1 MNRPSSRDKIL
12 THQDA
17 VKAIRKTQASGQTI
31 VFTNGCFDLLHI
43 GHLHSLEEARAHGDH
58 LIVALNS
65 DASVRALKGPSRPA
79 VPLSERMRM
88 VAALGCVD
96 SVVSFRTATP
106 LTLIRA
112 LRPDVIAKGGDWEID
127 EIVGASDVES
137 WGGRVERL
145 SEIKGVRTSEIIRRI
160 RQ

>member
-1 MNRPSSRDKIL
+1 MKAARDKIL
-12 THQDA
+12 SLQEA
-17 VKAIRKTQASGQTI
+17 ARVAARARQRGESV

-65 DASVRALKGPSRPA
+65 DSSVRSLKGPSRPA
-79 VPLSERMRM
+79 VPLSQRMQL
-88 VAALGCVD
+88 VAALACVD
-96 SVVSFRTATP
+96 WVVSFRTATP
-106 LTLIRA
+106 LTLIRE
-112 LRPDVIAKGGDWEID
+112 LKPDVIAKGGDWKID

-145 SEIKGVRTSEIIRRI
+145 SEVKGVRTSEIIRRI